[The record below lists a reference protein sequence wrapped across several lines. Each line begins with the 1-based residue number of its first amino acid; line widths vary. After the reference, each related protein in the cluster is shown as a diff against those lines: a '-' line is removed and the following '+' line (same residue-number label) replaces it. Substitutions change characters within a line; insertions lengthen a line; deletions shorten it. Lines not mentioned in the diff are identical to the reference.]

1 MKALQSVSPV
11 KFISDRCIAYRRF
24 FTPSTLETL
33 LQSECRVSHAL
44 NLLLLLQQQLP
55 LLPGCFIG
63 LLKPLDLSLE
73 TSIFGENFMV
83 KITVYYKTQLSHNV
97 A

>member
-11 KFISDRCIAYRRF
+11 KFISDRCTTYRRF

-73 TSIFGENFMV
+73 TSIENFMV
-83 KITVYYKTQLSHNV
+83 KITVSYKTQLSHDV
-97 A
+97 T